1 MAANSWSFAEREC
14 AAWRRCVA
22 MTSLGSLLSSL
33 LVSPTMNF
41 SIALGGKASSSAPPT
56 SSRRPFRPLR
66 MTPTSNATWSL
77 ERAIAP
83 LERAR
88 PPERAPIRLGGQ
100 TGVSLEGAREMT
112 LIGEARTERDR
123 ADPLVAGLEAHGRP
137 IEPQAA
143 QVGADRRSEP
153 EAKCA
158 RQVIGMHAGHRRQ
171 VANAWRIEE
180 AVVELIT
187 GANEPER
194 CTPIPGW
201 AAAGGEGEH
210 LEHESFDRHRRRAV
224 RRAQLA
230 GDAPR
235 SRTHRR
241 LGRVMHR
248 FKPIT
253 AWPQPFDGGRVRL
266 DHHDVR
272 AGVAEPVIVPLFRGL
287 RDGAVGLA
295 RIGVAADRDIERT
308 LEHGGER
315 GPLVHVGRKVGMG
328 REKG

>member
-88 PPERAPIRLGGQ
+88 PPERVSIRLGGQ

-158 RQVIGMHAGHRRQ
+158 RQMIRMHA
-171 VANAWRIEE
+171 
-180 AVVELIT
+180 
-187 GANEPER
+187 
-194 CTPIPGW
+194 
-201 AAAGGEGEH
+201 
-210 LEHESFDRHRRRAV
+210 D
-224 RRAQLA
+224 
-230 GDAPR
+230 
-235 SRTHRR
+235 
-241 LGRVMHR
+241 
-248 FKPIT
+248 
-253 AWPQPFDGGRVRL
+253 
-266 DHHDVR
+266 DVR
-272 AGVAEPVIVPLFRGL
+272 AGVAEPVIVSLFRGL

-295 RIGVAADRDIERT
+295 RVGVVADRDIERT
-308 LEHGGER
+308 LEHRGER
-315 GPLVHVGRKVGMG
+315 GPLVHVGRKVSMG
-328 REKG
+328 REKGVGHQEVVERQHRGA